1 MWWKVTGAVVLVTF
15 RVCGRFDMRVVSS
28 AQSLRQELA
37 QVSRSLTDRK
47 AQQGSSSRGVF
58 SLPLPPQAGEW
69 PVKPYS
75 LLQVQGFSRA
85 EALPQHVVSDP
96 LFEIF
101 SVLESSQV
109 AFQRGVKLFR
119 YRTDSVNERVV
130 NARTGKFEVESV
142 PVSNGSVVVFSSQP
156 VQVPFGARTSGFAFG
171 HVGATVQGNAGV
183 SRSESRGESAAGSS
197 VLVPQDS
204 VSAGS
209 SKSSGSVLPAGFG
222 LVSSQ
227 DSLLLQ
233 VPQVSSRSR
242 DRVKVSDMVGS
253 FEDRVSEDFPFV
265 YAVPRELLFEVSQC
279 ALAVSSSRLDC
290 FEGYRFNS
298 FADGTLFL
306 SVVPF
311 KKSSSFVNTRILAVK
326 SSTDFK
332 DEISSIVNFWVKKKV
347 IPSPSDFKVLSE
359 DEVSEVS
366 LVFDSV
372 PASYHEFVP
381 VADSSLASR
390 KV

>member
-1 MWWKVTGAVVLVTF
+1 MK
-15 RVCGRFDMRVVSS
+15 VVSS
-28 AQSLRQELA
+28 TQLLRQELA
-37 QVSRSLTDRK
+37 QVSRSLMDRK

-69 PVKPYS
+69 SVKPYS
-75 LLQVQGFSRA
+75 LLQVQGFSRG
-85 EALPQHVVSDP
+85 EVLPQHVVSDP
-96 LFEIF
+96 LFETF

-130 NARTGKFEVESV
+130 NVRTGKFEVESV
-142 PVSNGSVVVFSSQP
+142 PVSNGSVVVFSSRQ
-156 VQVPFGARTSGFAFG
+156 VRVPFGARTSAFAFG
-171 HVGATVQGNAGV
+171 HVGATVQGNVGV
-183 SRSESRGESAAGSS
+183 SRGESRGESS
-197 VLVPQDS
+197 VSVSQDS

-209 SKSSGSVLPAGFG
+209 SKSSGSVLPAGFS

-227 DSLLLQ
+227 DSSFLQ
-233 VPQVSSRSR
+233 VPQVSPRSR
-242 DRVKVSDMVGS
+242 ERVKVSDMVGS

-265 YAVPRELLFEVSQC
+265 YAVPREILFEVSQC

-332 DEISSIVNFWVKKKV
+332 DEISSIVNFWVKEKV
-347 IPSPSDFKVLSE
+347 IPSPADFKVLSE
-359 DEVSEVS
+359 DGVSEVS

>member
-15 RVCGRFDMRVVSS
+15 RVCGRFGMKVVSS
-28 AQSLRQELA
+28 AQLLRQELA
-37 QVSRSLTDRK
+37 QVSRSLMDRK

-69 PVKPYS
+69 SMKPYS
-75 LLQVQGFSRA
+75 LLQVQGFSRG
-85 EALPQHVVSDP
+85 EVLPQHVVSDP
-96 LFEIF
+96 LFETF

-130 NARTGKFEVESV
+130 NVRTGKFEVEAV
-142 PVSNGSVVVFSSQP
+142 PVSNGSVVVFSSRQ
-156 VQVPFGARTSGFAFG
+156 VKVPFGARTSAFAFG

-183 SRSESRGESAAGSS
+183 SRGESRGESS
-197 VLVPQDS
+197 VSVSQDS

-222 LVSSQ
+222 SVSSQ
-227 DSLLLQ
+227 DSSFLQ
-233 VPQVSSRSR
+233 VPQVSPRSR
-242 DRVKVSDMVGS
+242 ERVKVSDMVGS

-332 DEISSIVNFWVKKKV
+332 DEISSIVNFWVKEKV

-359 DEVSEVS
+359 DGVSEVS

>member
-15 RVCGRFDMRVVSS
+15 RVCGRFGMKVVSS

-47 AQQGSSSRGVF
+47 AQQGSSARGVF

-69 PVKPYS
+69 SVKPYS
-75 LLQVQGFSRA
+75 LLQVQGFYRI

-96 LFEIF
+96 LFEAF

-119 YRTDSVNERVV
+119 YRTDSVNERVM

-156 VQVPFGARTSGFAFG
+156 VQVPFGARTSAFAFG

-183 SRSESRGESAAGSS
+183 SRGESRGDSAADSS
-197 VLVPQDS
+197 VS

-222 LVSSQ
+222 SVSSQ
-227 DSLLLQ
+227 DSSFLQ

-242 DRVKVSDMVGS
+242 ERVKVSDMVGS

-332 DEISSIVNFWVKKKV
+332 DEISSIVNFWVKKKI

-359 DEVSEVS
+359 DGVSEVS

>member
-1 MWWKVTGAVVLVTF
+1 M
-15 RVCGRFDMRVVSS
+15 
-28 AQSLRQELA
+28 
-37 QVSRSLTDRK
+37 
-47 AQQGSSSRGVF
+47 
-58 SLPLPPQAGEW
+58 
-69 PVKPYS
+69 
-75 LLQVQGFSRA
+75 
-85 EALPQHVVSDP
+85 
-96 LFEIF
+96 
-101 SVLESSQV
+101 
-109 AFQRGVKLFR
+109 KLFR

-130 NARTGKFEVESV
+130 NARTGKFEVEAV
-142 PVSNGSVVVFSSQP
+142 PVSNGSVVVFSTRQ
-156 VQVPFGARTSGFAFG
+156 VKVPFGARTSAFAFG

-183 SRSESRGESAAGSS
+183 SRVESRGESAADSS
-197 VLVPQDS
+197 VSVSQDS
-204 VSAGS
+204 VFSGS

-222 LVSSQ
+222 SVSSQ
-227 DSLLLQ
+227 DSSFPQ
-233 VPQVSSRSR
+233 VPPRSR

-311 KKSSSFVNTRILAVK
+311 KRSSSFVNTRILAVK

-332 DEISSIVNFWVKKKV
+332 DEISSIVNFWVKEKV
-347 IPSPSDFKVLSE
+347 IPSPADFKVLSE
-359 DEVSEVS
+359 DGVSEVS

>member
-15 RVCGRFDMRVVSS
+15 RVCGRFGMKVVSS
-28 AQSLRQELA
+28 AQLLRQELA
-37 QVSRSLTDRK
+37 QVSRSLMDRK

-69 PVKPYS
+69 SVKPYS

-85 EALPQHVVSDP
+85 EVLPQHVVSDP
-96 LFEIF
+96 LFEAF

-130 NARTGKFEVESV
+130 NVRTGKFEVESV
-142 PVSNGSVVVFSSQP
+142 PVSNGSVVVFSSRQ
-156 VQVPFGARTSGFAFG
+156 VKVPFGARTSAFAFG

-183 SRSESRGESAAGSS
+183 SRGESRGESS
-197 VLVPQDS
+197 VSVSQDS
-204 VSAGS
+204 VSSGL

-222 LVSSQ
+222 SVSSQ
-227 DSLLLQ
+227 DSSFLQ
-233 VPQVSSRSR
+233 VPQVSPRSR
-242 DRVKVSDMVGS
+242 ERVKVSDMVGS

-359 DEVSEVS
+359 DGVSEVS

>member
-15 RVCGRFDMRVVSS
+15 RVCGRFGMKVVSS
-28 AQSLRQELA
+28 AQLLRQELA
-37 QVSRSLTDRK
+37 QVSRSLMDRK

-69 PVKPYS
+69 SVKPYS

-85 EALPQHVVSDP
+85 EVLPQHVVSDP
-96 LFEIF
+96 LFEAF

-130 NARTGKFEVESV
+130 NVRTGKFEVESV
-142 PVSNGSVVVFSSQP
+142 PVSNGSVVVFSSRQ
-156 VQVPFGARTSGFAFG
+156 VRVPFGARTSAFAFG

-183 SRSESRGESAAGSS
+183 SRGESRGESS
-197 VLVPQDS
+197 VSVSQDS
-204 VSAGS
+204 VSSGL

-222 LVSSQ
+222 SVSSQ
-227 DSLLLQ
+227 DSSFLQ
-233 VPQVSSRSR
+233 VPQVSPRSR
-242 DRVKVSDMVGS
+242 ECVKVSDMVGS

-332 DEISSIVNFWVKKKV
+332 DEISSIVNFWVKEKV

-359 DEVSEVS
+359 DGVSEVS

>member
-1 MWWKVTGAVVLVTF
+1 MVEGYGCCGSRNLSWFGMKVVY
-15 RVCGRFDMRVVSS
+15 S
-28 AQSLRQELA
+28 AQLLRQELA
-37 QVSRSLTDRK
+37 QVSRSLMDRK

-69 PVKPYS
+69 SVKPYS

-85 EALPQHVVSDP
+85 EVLPQHVVSDP
-96 LFEIF
+96 LFEAF

-130 NARTGKFEVESV
+130 NVRTGKFEVESV
-142 PVSNGSVVVFSSQP
+142 PVSNGSVVVFSSRQ
-156 VQVPFGARTSGFAFG
+156 VRVPFGARTSAFAFG

-183 SRSESRGESAAGSS
+183 SRGESS
-197 VLVPQDS
+197 VSVSQDS
-204 VSAGS
+204 VSSGL

-222 LVSSQ
+222 SVSSQ
-227 DSLLLQ
+227 DSSFLQ
-233 VPQVSSRSR
+233 VPQVSPRSR
-242 DRVKVSDMVGS
+242 ERVKVSDMVGS

-332 DEISSIVNFWVKKKV
+332 DEISSIVNFWVKEKV

-359 DEVSEVS
+359 DGVSEVS

>member
-1 MWWKVTGAVVLVTF
+1 M
-15 RVCGRFDMRVVSS
+15 
-28 AQSLRQELA
+28 
-37 QVSRSLTDRK
+37 
-47 AQQGSSSRGVF
+47 
-58 SLPLPPQAGEW
+58 
-69 PVKPYS
+69 VKPYS

-85 EALPQHVVSDP
+85 EVLPQHVVSDP

-119 YRTDSVNERVV
+119 FRTDSVNERVV
-130 NARTGKFEVESV
+130 NVRTGKFEVEPV
-142 PVSNGSVVVFSSQP
+142 PVSNGSVVVFSTQQ
-156 VQVPFGARTSGFAFG
+156 VKVPFGARTSAFAFG

-183 SRSESRGESAAGSS
+183 SRGESVSDSAVS
-197 VLVPQDS
+197 VSQDS
-204 VSAGS
+204 V
-209 SKSSGSVLPAGFG
+209 SSGSVLPAGFG
-222 LVSSQ
+222 SVSSQ
-227 DSLLLQ
+227 DSSLLE

-242 DRVKVSDMVGS
+242 ERVKVLDMVGS

-359 DEVSEVS
+359 DGVSEVS

>member
-15 RVCGRFDMRVVSS
+15 RVCGRFGMRVVSS

-37 QVSRSLTDRK
+37 KVSRSLMDRK

-58 SLPLPPQAGEW
+58 SLPLPPAAGEW
-69 PVKPYS
+69 SVKPYS
-75 LLQVQGFSRA
+75 LLQVQGFSRG
-85 EALPQHVVSDP
+85 EVLPQHVVSDP
-96 LFEIF
+96 LFETF

-130 NARTGKFEVESV
+130 NVRTGKFEVEAV
-142 PVSNGSVVVFSSQP
+142 PVSNGSVVVFSSRQ
-156 VQVPFGARTSGFAFG
+156 VRVPFGARTSAFAFG

-183 SRSESRGESAAGSS
+183 SRGESRGESS
-197 VLVPQDS
+197 VSVSQDS

-222 LVSSQ
+222 SVSSQ
-227 DSLLLQ
+227 DSSFLQ

-242 DRVKVSDMVGS
+242 ERMKVSDMVGS

-290 FEGYRFNS
+290 FEGYSFNS

-332 DEISSIVNFWVKKKV
+332 DEISSIVNFWVKEKV
-347 IPSPSDFKVLSE
+347 IPSPADFKVLSE
-359 DEVSEVS
+359 DGVSEVS

>member
-1 MWWKVTGAVVLVTF
+1 MK
-15 RVCGRFDMRVVSS
+15 VVSS

-47 AQQGSSSRGVF
+47 AQQGSSARGVF
-58 SLPLPPQAGEW
+58 SLPLPPQAGGW
-69 PVKPYS
+69 SVKPYS

-85 EALPQHVVSDP
+85 EVLPQHVVSDP
-96 LFEIF
+96 LFETF

-130 NARTGKFEVESV
+130 SARTGKFEVESV
-142 PVSNGSVVVFSSQP
+142 PVSNGSVVVFSMQQ
-156 VQVPFGARTSGFAFG
+156 VQVPFGARTSAFAFG

-183 SRSESRGESAAGSS
+183 SRADSASASAAPVSDTPSSNSKGLGSS
-197 VLVPQDS
+197 T
-204 VSAGS
+204 
-209 SKSSGSVLPAGFG
+209 GSVLPAGFG
-222 LVSSQ
+222 SVSSQ
-227 DSLLLQ
+227 DSLLPE

-290 FEGYRFNS
+290 FEGYRFKS

-347 IPSPSDFKVLSE
+347 IPSPADFKVLSE
-359 DEVSEVS
+359 DGVSEVS

>member
-15 RVCGRFDMRVVSS
+15 RVCGRFGMKVVSS
-28 AQSLRQELA
+28 AQLLRQELA
-37 QVSRSLTDRK
+37 QVSRSLMDRK

-69 PVKPYS
+69 SVKPYS

-85 EALPQHVVSDP
+85 EVLPQHVVSDP
-96 LFEIF
+96 LFEAF

-130 NARTGKFEVESV
+130 NVRTGKFEVESV
-142 PVSNGSVVVFSSQP
+142 PVSNGSVVVFSSRQ
-156 VQVPFGARTSGFAFG
+156 VKVPFGARTSAFAFG

-183 SRSESRGESAAGSS
+183 SRGESRGESS
-197 VLVPQDS
+197 VSVSQDS

-222 LVSSQ
+222 SVSSQ
-227 DSLLLQ
+227 DSSFLQ
-233 VPQVSSRSR
+233 VPQVSPRSR
-242 DRVKVSDMVGS
+242 ERVKVSDMVGS

-332 DEISSIVNFWVKKKV
+332 DEISSIVNFWVKEKV

-359 DEVSEVS
+359 DGVSEVS

-372 PASYHEFVP
+372 PVSYHEFVP

>member
-15 RVCGRFDMRVVSS
+15 RVCGRFGMKVVSS
-28 AQSLRQELA
+28 AQLLRQELA
-37 QVSRSLTDRK
+37 QVSRSLMDRK

-69 PVKPYS
+69 SVKPYS

-85 EALPQHVVSDP
+85 EVLPQHVVSDP
-96 LFEIF
+96 LFEAF

-130 NARTGKFEVESV
+130 NVRTGKFEVESV
-142 PVSNGSVVVFSSQP
+142 PVSNGSVVVFSSRQ
-156 VQVPFGARTSGFAFG
+156 VRVPFGARTSAFAFG

-183 SRSESRGESAAGSS
+183 SRGESRGESS
-197 VLVPQDS
+197 VSVSQDS
-204 VSAGS
+204 VSSGL

-222 LVSSQ
+222 SVSSQ
-227 DSLLLQ
+227 DYSFLQ
-233 VPQVSSRSR
+233 VPQVSPRSR
-242 DRVKVSDMVGS
+242 ERVKVSDMVGS

-298 FADGTLFL
+298 FANGTLFL

-332 DEISSIVNFWVKKKV
+332 DEISSIVNFWVKEKV

-359 DEVSEVS
+359 DGVSEVS

>member
-15 RVCGRFDMRVVSS
+15 RVCGRFSVKVVSS
-28 AQSLRQELA
+28 AQLLRQELA
-37 QVSRSLTDRK
+37 QVSRSLMDRK

-69 PVKPYS
+69 SVKPYS

-85 EALPQHVVSDP
+85 EVLPQHVVSDP
-96 LFEIF
+96 LFEAF

-130 NARTGKFEVESV
+130 NVRTGKFEVEAVS
-142 PVSNGSVVVFSSQP
+142 VSNGSVVVFSTQQ
-156 VQVPFGARTSGFAFG
+156 VKVPFGARTSAFAFG

-183 SRSESRGESAAGSS
+183 SRGESRGESS
-197 VLVPQDS
+197 VSVSQDS
-204 VSAGS
+204 VSSGL

-222 LVSSQ
+222 SVSSQ
-227 DSLLLQ
+227 DSSFLQ

-242 DRVKVSDMVGS
+242 ERVKVSDMVGS

-311 KKSSSFVNTRILAVK
+311 KKSYSFLNTRILAVK

-332 DEISSIVNFWVKKKV
+332 DEISSIVNFWVKEKV
-347 IPSPSDFKVLSE
+347 IPSPADFKVLSE
-359 DEVSEVS
+359 DGVSEVS

-372 PASYHEFVP
+372 PASYQEFVP

>member
-15 RVCGRFDMRVVSS
+15 RVCGRFGMKVVSS
-28 AQSLRQELA
+28 AQLLRQELA
-37 QVSRSLTDRK
+37 QVSRSLMYRK

-69 PVKPYS
+69 SVKPYS

-85 EALPQHVVSDP
+85 EVLPQHVVSDP
-96 LFEIF
+96 LFEAF
-101 SVLESSQV
+101 SMLESSQV

-130 NARTGKFEVESV
+130 NVRTGKFEVESV
-142 PVSNGSVVVFSSQP
+142 PVSNGSVVVFSSRQ
-156 VQVPFGARTSGFAFG
+156 VRVPFGARTSAFAFG

-183 SRSESRGESAAGSS
+183 SRGKSRGESS
-197 VLVPQDS
+197 VSVSQDS
-204 VSAGS
+204 VSSGL

-222 LVSSQ
+222 SVSSQ
-227 DSLLLQ
+227 DSSFLQ
-233 VPQVSSRSR
+233 VPQVSPRSR
-242 DRVKVSDMVGS
+242 ERVKVSDMVGS

-332 DEISSIVNFWVKKKV
+332 DEISSIVNFWVKEKV

-359 DEVSEVS
+359 DGVSEVS

>member
-1 MWWKVTGAVVLVTF
+1 MK
-15 RVCGRFDMRVVSS
+15 VVSS
-28 AQSLRQELA
+28 AQLLRQELA

-58 SLPLPPQAGEW
+58 SLPLPTQAGEW
-69 PVKPYS
+69 SVKPYS
-75 LLQVQGFSRA
+75 LLQVQGFYRI

-96 LFEIF
+96 LFETF
-101 SVLESSQV
+101 EVLESSQV

-130 NARTGKFEVESV
+130 NVRTGKFELEPV
-142 PVSNGSVVVFSSQP
+142 PVSNGSVVVFSSHP
-156 VQVPFGARTSGFAFG
+156 VQVPFGARTSAFAFG

-183 SRSESRGESAAGSS
+183 SRSESRSGSRGDAVADS
-197 VLVPQDS
+197 SGLVPQDS
-204 VSAGS
+204 VSSGS

-222 LVSSQ
+222 SVSSQ
-227 DSLLLQ
+227 DSSFLQ
-233 VPQVSSRSR
+233 VPQVSPRSR
-242 DRVKVSDMVGS
+242 KRVRVSDMVGS

-290 FEGYRFNS
+290 FEGYRFKS

-306 SVVPF
+306 SVIPF
-311 KKSSSFVNTRILAVK
+311 KKSSSFLNTRILAVK

-332 DEISSIVNFWVKKKV
+332 DEISSIVNFWVKEKV
-347 IPSPSDFKVLSE
+347 IPSPADFKVLSE
-359 DEVSEVS
+359 DGVSEVS

>member
-1 MWWKVTGAVVLVTF
+1 
-15 RVCGRFDMRVVSS
+15 MRVVSS
-28 AQSLRQELA
+28 AQLLRQELA
-37 QVSRSLTDRK
+37 QVSRSLMDRK

-69 PVKPYS
+69 SVKPYS

-85 EALPQHVVSDP
+85 EVLPQHVVSDP
-96 LFEIF
+96 LFEAF

-130 NARTGKFEVESV
+130 NVRTGKFEVESV
-142 PVSNGSVVVFSSQP
+142 PVSNGSVVVFSSRQ
-156 VQVPFGARTSGFAFG
+156 VRVPFGARTSAFAFG

-183 SRSESRGESAAGSS
+183 SRGESS
-197 VLVPQDS
+197 VSVSQDS
-204 VSAGS
+204 VSSGL

-222 LVSSQ
+222 SVSSQ
-227 DSLLLQ
+227 DSSFLQ
-233 VPQVSSRSR
+233 VPQVSPRSR
-242 DRVKVSDMVGS
+242 ERVKVSDMVGS

-311 KKSSSFVNTRILAVK
+311 KKSSSFVNTSILAVK

-359 DEVSEVS
+359 DGVSEVS

>member
-1 MWWKVTGAVVLVTF
+1 MK
-15 RVCGRFDMRVVSS
+15 VVSS
-28 AQSLRQELA
+28 AQLLRQELA
-37 QVSRSLTDRK
+37 QVSRSLMDRK
-47 AQQGSSSRGVF
+47 AQQGSSARGVF

-69 PVKPYS
+69 SVKPYS
-75 LLQVQGFSRA
+75 LLQVQGFYRI

-96 LFEIF
+96 LFEAF

-130 NARTGKFEVESV
+130 NVRKGKFEVESV
-142 PVSNGSVVVFSSQP
+142 PVSNGSVVVFSSRQ
-156 VQVPFGARTSGFAFG
+156 VRVPFGARTSAFAFG

-183 SRSESRGESAAGSS
+183 SRGDSVTGSS
-197 VLVPQDS
+197 GLVPQDS

-222 LVSSQ
+222 SVSSQ
-227 DSLLLQ
+227 DSSIPK
-233 VPQVSSRSR
+233 VPQVSPRSR
-242 DRVKVSDMVGS
+242 ERVKVSDMVGS

-279 ALAVSSSRLDC
+279 ALAVSSSCLDC

-332 DEISSIVNFWVKKKV
+332 DEISSIVNFWVKEKV
-347 IPSPSDFKVLSE
+347 IPSPADFKVLSE
-359 DEVSEVS
+359 DGVSEVS

>member
-15 RVCGRFDMRVVSS
+15 RVCGRFGMKVVSS
-28 AQSLRQELA
+28 AQLVRQELA
-37 QVSRSLTDRK
+37 QVSRSLMDRK

-69 PVKPYS
+69 SVKPYS
-75 LLQVQGFSRA
+75 LLQVQGFSRG
-85 EALPQHVVSDP
+85 EVLPQHVVSDP
-96 LFEIF
+96 LFEAF

-130 NARTGKFEVESV
+130 NVRTGKFEVEAV
-142 PVSNGSVVVFSSQP
+142 PVSNGSVVVFSSRQ
-156 VQVPFGARTSGFAFG
+156 VRVPFGARTSAFAFG

-183 SRSESRGESAAGSS
+183 SRGESRGESS
-197 VLVPQDS
+197 VSVSQDS

-227 DSLLLQ
+227 DSSFLQ
-233 VPQVSSRSR
+233 VPQVSPRSR
-242 DRVKVSDMVGS
+242 ERVKVSDMVGS

-265 YAVPRELLFEVSQC
+265 YAVPREILFEVSQC

-311 KKSSSFVNTRILAVK
+311 KKSSSFLNTRILAVK

-332 DEISSIVNFWVKKKV
+332 DEISSIVNFWVKEKV
-347 IPSPSDFKVLSE
+347 IPSPADFKVLSE
-359 DEVSEVS
+359 DGVSEVS

>member
-15 RVCGRFDMRVVSS
+15 RVCGRFGMKVVSS
-28 AQSLRQELA
+28 AQLLRQELA
-37 QVSRSLTDRK
+37 QVSRSLMDRK

-69 PVKPYS
+69 SVKPYS

-85 EALPQHVVSDP
+85 EVLPQHVVSDP
-96 LFEIF
+96 LFEAF

-130 NARTGKFEVESV
+130 NVRTGKFEVESV
-142 PVSNGSVVVFSSQP
+142 PVSNGSVVVFSSRQ
-156 VQVPFGARTSGFAFG
+156 VRVPFGARTSAFAFG

-183 SRSESRGESAAGSS
+183 SRGESRGESS
-197 VLVPQDS
+197 VSVSQDS
-204 VSAGS
+204 VSSGL

-222 LVSSQ
+222 SVSSQ
-227 DSLLLQ
+227 DSSFLQ
-233 VPQVSSRSR
+233 VPQVSPCSRE
-242 DRVKVSDMVGS
+242 RVKVSDMVGS

-332 DEISSIVNFWVKKKV
+332 DEISSIVNFWVKEKV

-359 DEVSEVS
+359 DGVSEVS

>member
-15 RVCGRFDMRVVSS
+15 RVCGRFGMKVVSS
-28 AQSLRQELA
+28 AQLLRQELA
-37 QVSRSLTDRK
+37 QVSRSLMDRK

-69 PVKPYS
+69 SVKPYS

-85 EALPQHVVSDP
+85 EVLPQHVVSDP
-96 LFEIF
+96 LFEAF

-130 NARTGKFEVESV
+130 NVRTGKFEVESV
-142 PVSNGSVVVFSSQP
+142 PVSNGSVVVFSSRQ
-156 VQVPFGARTSGFAFG
+156 VRVPFGARTSAFAFG

-183 SRSESRGESAAGSS
+183 SRGESS
-197 VLVPQDS
+197 VSVSQDS
-204 VSAGS
+204 VSSGL

-222 LVSSQ
+222 SVSSQ
-227 DSLLLQ
+227 DSSFLQ
-233 VPQVSSRSR
+233 VPQVSPRSR
-242 DRVKVSDMVGS
+242 ERVKVSDMVGS

-332 DEISSIVNFWVKKKV
+332 DEISSIVNFWVKEKV

-359 DEVSEVS
+359 DGVSEVS

>member
-1 MWWKVTGAVVLVTF
+1 MK
-15 RVCGRFDMRVVSS
+15 VVSS
-28 AQSLRQELA
+28 AQLLRQELA
-37 QVSRSLTDRK
+37 QVSRSLMDRK

-69 PVKPYS
+69 SVKPYS
-75 LLQVQGFSRA
+75 LLQVQGFYRI

-96 LFEIF
+96 LFEAF

-109 AFQRGVKLFR
+109 AFKRGVKLFR

-130 NARTGKFEVESV
+130 NVRTGKFEVEAV
-142 PVSNGSVVVFSSQP
+142 PVSNGSVVVFSSRQ
-156 VQVPFGARTSGFAFG
+156 VRVPFGARTSAFAFG

-183 SRSESRGESAAGSS
+183 SRGESS
-197 VLVPQDS
+197 VSVSQDS

-222 LVSSQ
+222 SVSSQ
-227 DSLLLQ
+227 DSSFLQ

-242 DRVKVSDMVGS
+242 ERVKVSDMVGS

-279 ALAVSSSRLDC
+279 ALAVSLSRLDC

-332 DEISSIVNFWVKKKV
+332 DEISSIVNFWVKEKV
-347 IPSPSDFKVLSE
+347 IPSPADFKVLSE
-359 DEVSEVS
+359 DGVSEVS

>member
-15 RVCGRFDMRVVSS
+15 RVCGRFGMKVVSS

-37 QVSRSLTDRK
+37 QVSRSLSDRK

-69 PVKPYS
+69 SVKPYS

-85 EALPQHVVSDP
+85 EVLPQHVVSDP
-96 LFEIF
+96 LFEAF

-130 NARTGKFEVESV
+130 NVRTGKFEVESV
-142 PVSNGSVVVFSSQP
+142 PVSNGSVVVFSSRQ
-156 VQVPFGARTSGFAFG
+156 VRVPFGARTSAFAFG

-183 SRSESRGESAAGSS
+183 SRGESRGESS
-197 VLVPQDS
+197 VSVSQDS
-204 VSAGS
+204 VSSGL

-222 LVSSQ
+222 SVSSQ
-227 DSLLLQ
+227 DSSFLQ
-233 VPQVSSRSR
+233 VPQVSPRSR
-242 DRVKVSDMVGS
+242 ERVKVSDMVGS

-332 DEISSIVNFWVKKKV
+332 DEISSIVNFWVKNKV

-359 DEVSEVS
+359 DGVSEVS

>member
-1 MWWKVTGAVVLVTF
+1 MWWKVTGAGVLVTF
-15 RVCGRFDMRVVSS
+15 RVCGRFGMKVVSS

-37 QVSRSLTDRK
+37 QVSRSLSDRK

-58 SLPLPPQAGEW
+58 SLPLPPQASEW

-85 EALPQHVVSDP
+85 EVLPQHVVSDP
-96 LFEIF
+96 LFETF

-130 NARTGKFEVESV
+130 NVRTGKFEVEAV
-142 PVSNGSVVVFSSQP
+142 PVSNGSVVVFSTQQ
-156 VQVPFGARTSGFAFG
+156 VKVPFGARTSAFAFG

-183 SRSESRGESAAGSS
+183 SRGDSAGSVS
-197 VLVPQDS
+197 QDS
-204 VSAGS
+204 VSVGS
-209 SKSSGSVLPAGFG
+209 STSFGSVLPAGFG
-222 LVSSQ
+222 SVSSQ
-227 DSLLLQ
+227 DSSFLQ
-233 VPQVSSRSR
+233 VPQVSPRSR
-242 DRVKVSDMVGS
+242 ERVKVSDMVGS

-332 DEISSIVNFWVKKKV
+332 DEISSIVNFWVKEKV
-347 IPSPSDFKVLSE
+347 IPSPADFKVLSK
-359 DEVSEVS
+359 DGVSEVS

>member
-1 MWWKVTGAVVLVTF
+1 MK
-15 RVCGRFDMRVVSS
+15 VVSS
-28 AQSLRQELA
+28 AQLLRQELA

-58 SLPLPPQAGEW
+58 SLPLPTQAGEW
-69 PVKPYS
+69 SVKPYS
-75 LLQVQGFSRA
+75 LLQVQGFYRI

-96 LFEIF
+96 LFETF
-101 SVLESSQV
+101 EVLESSQV

-130 NARTGKFEVESV
+130 NVRTGKFELEPV
-142 PVSNGSVVVFSSQP
+142 PVSNGSVVVFSSHP
-156 VQVPFGARTSGFAFG
+156 VQVPFGARTSAFAFG

-183 SRSESRGESAAGSS
+183 SRSESRSGSRGDAVADS
-197 VLVPQDS
+197 SGLVPQDS
-204 VSAGS
+204 VSSGS

-222 LVSSQ
+222 SVSSQ
-227 DSLLLQ
+227 DSSFLQ
-233 VPQVSSRSR
+233 VPQVSPRSR
-242 DRVKVSDMVGS
+242 ERVRVSDMVGS

-290 FEGYRFNS
+290 FEGYRFKS

-306 SVVPF
+306 SVIPF
-311 KKSSSFVNTRILAVK
+311 KKSSSFLNTRILAVK

-332 DEISSIVNFWVKKKV
+332 DEISSIVNFWVKEKV
-347 IPSPSDFKVLSE
+347 IPSPADFKVLSE
-359 DEVSEVS
+359 DGVSEVS

>member
-15 RVCGRFDMRVVSS
+15 RVCGRFGMKVVSS
-28 AQSLRQELA
+28 AQLLRQELA
-37 QVSRSLTDRK
+37 QVSRSLMDRK

-69 PVKPYS
+69 SVKPYS

-85 EALPQHVVSDP
+85 EVLPQHVVSDP
-96 LFEIF
+96 LFEAF

-130 NARTGKFEVESV
+130 NVRTGKFEVEAV
-142 PVSNGSVVVFSSQP
+142 PVSNGSVVVFSSRQ
-156 VQVPFGARTSGFAFG
+156 VQVPFGARTSAFAFG

-183 SRSESRGESAAGSS
+183 SRGESRGESS
-197 VLVPQDS
+197 VSVSQDS
-204 VSAGS
+204 VSSGL

-222 LVSSQ
+222 SVSSQ
-227 DSLLLQ
+227 DSSFLQ
-233 VPQVSSRSR
+233 VPQVSPRSR
-242 DRVKVSDMVGS
+242 ERVKVSDMVGS

-332 DEISSIVNFWVKKKV
+332 DEISSIVNFWVKNKV

-359 DEVSEVS
+359 DGVSEVS

>member
-1 MWWKVTGAVVLVTF
+1 
-15 RVCGRFDMRVVSS
+15 MRVVSS

-47 AQQGSSSRGVF
+47 AQQGSSSRGGF

-69 PVKPYS
+69 SVKPYS
-75 LLQVQGFSRA
+75 LLQVQGFSRV
-85 EALPQHVVSDP
+85 EGLPQHVVSDP
-96 LFEIF
+96 LFETF

-130 NARTGKFEVESV
+130 NVRTGKFEVESV
-142 PVSNGSVVVFSSQP
+142 PVSNGSVVVFSSRQ
-156 VQVPFGARTSGFAFG
+156 VQVPFGARTSAFAFG

-183 SRSESRGESAAGSS
+183 SRGEYVADSS
-197 VLVPQDS
+197 VSVSQDS

-222 LVSSQ
+222 SVSSQ
-227 DSLLLQ
+227 DSSLLQ
-233 VPQVSSRSR
+233 VSQVSPRSR
-242 DRVKVSDMVGS
+242 ERVKVSDMVGS
-253 FEDRVSEDFPFV
+253 FEDRVSVDFPFV

-311 KKSSSFVNTRILAVK
+311 KKSSSFLNTRILAVK

-359 DEVSEVS
+359 DGVSEVS

>member
-1 MWWKVTGAVVLVTF
+1 
-15 RVCGRFDMRVVSS
+15 MRVVSS

-37 QVSRSLTDRK
+37 QVSRSLSDRK

-69 PVKPYS
+69 SVKPYS

-85 EALPQHVVSDP
+85 EVLPQYVVSDP
-96 LFEIF
+96 LFEVF

-156 VQVPFGARTSGFAFG
+156 VQVPFGARTSAFAFG

-183 SRSESRGESAAGSS
+183 SCSVSRSGSRGESATGSS
-197 VLVPQDS
+197 GLVSQDS

-222 LVSSQ
+222 SVSSQ
-227 DSLLLQ
+227 DSSFLQ
-233 VPQVSSRSR
+233 VPQVSPRSR
-242 DRVKVSDMVGS
+242 ERVKVSDMVGS

-306 SVVPF
+306 LVVPF

-332 DEISSIVNFWVKKKV
+332 DEISSIVNFWVKEKV
-347 IPSPSDFKVLSE
+347 IPSPADFKVLSE
-359 DEVSEVS
+359 DGVSEVS

>member
-1 MWWKVTGAVVLVTF
+1 MK
-15 RVCGRFDMRVVSS
+15 VVSS

-37 QVSRSLTDRK
+37 QVSRSLMDRK

-69 PVKPYS
+69 SVKPYS
-75 LLQVQGFSRA
+75 LLQVQGFYRI

-96 LFEIF
+96 LFETF
-101 SVLESSQV
+101 SVLEFSQV

-142 PVSNGSVVVFSSQP
+142 PVSNGSVVVFSSRQ
-156 VQVPFGARTSGFAFG
+156 VQVPFGARTSAFAFG

-183 SRSESRGESAAGSS
+183 SRGESSG
-197 VLVPQDS
+197 LVPQDS
-204 VSAGS
+204 VFSGS

-222 LVSSQ
+222 SVSSQ
-227 DSLLLQ
+227 DSSLPK
-233 VPQVSSRSR
+233 VPQVSPRSR
-242 DRVKVSDMVGS
+242 ERVKVSDMVGS

-265 YAVPRELLFEVSQC
+265 YAVPSELLFEVSQC

-359 DEVSEVS
+359 DGVSEVS

>member
-15 RVCGRFDMRVVSS
+15 RVCGRFGMKVVSS

-47 AQQGSSSRGVF
+47 AQQGSSARGVF

-69 PVKPYS
+69 SVKPYS

-85 EALPQHVVSDP
+85 EVLPQHVVSDP
-96 LFEIF
+96 LFEAF

-130 NARTGKFEVESV
+130 NARTGKFEVEPV
-142 PVSNGSVVVFSSQP
+142 PVSNGSVVVFSSRQ
-156 VQVPFGARTSGFAFG
+156 VRVPFGARTSAFAFG

-183 SRSESRGESAAGSS
+183 SRGESRGESSVSVSQDLVSSGSS
-197 VLVPQDS
+197 
-204 VSAGS
+204 A
-209 SKSSGSVLPAGFG
+209 SSGSVLPAGFG

-227 DSLLLQ
+227 DSSFLQ

-242 DRVKVSDMVGS
+242 ERVKVSDMVGS

-359 DEVSEVS
+359 DGVSEVS

>member
-15 RVCGRFDMRVVSS
+15 RVCGRFGMKVVSS
-28 AQSLRQELA
+28 TQLLRQELA
-37 QVSRSLTDRK
+37 QVSRSLMDRK

-69 PVKPYS
+69 SVKPYS

-85 EALPQHVVSDP
+85 EVLPQHVVSDP
-96 LFEIF
+96 LFETF

-130 NARTGKFEVESV
+130 NVRTGKFEVDAV
-142 PVSNGSVVVFSSQP
+142 PVSNGSVVVFSSRQ
-156 VQVPFGARTSGFAFG
+156 VRVPFGARTSAFAFG

-183 SRSESRGESAAGSS
+183 SRGESRGESAADSS
-197 VLVPQDS
+197 VS
-204 VSAGS
+204 VSSGS

-222 LVSSQ
+222 SVSSQ
-227 DSLLLQ
+227 DSSLLQ
-233 VPQVSSRSR
+233 VPQVSPRSR
-242 DRVKVSDMVGS
+242 ERVKVSDMVGS

-290 FEGYRFNS
+290 FEGYSFNS

-359 DEVSEVS
+359 DGVSEVS

>member
-15 RVCGRFDMRVVSS
+15 RVCGRFGMKVVSS

-69 PVKPYS
+69 SVKPYS
-75 LLQVQGFSRA
+75 LLQVQGFSRG
-85 EALPQHVVSDP
+85 EVLPQHVVSDP
-96 LFEIF
+96 LFEAF
-101 SVLESSQV
+101 SVLEFSQV

-130 NARTGKFEVESV
+130 NARTGKFEVEPV
-142 PVSNGSVVVFSSQP
+142 PVSNGSVVVFSSRQ
-156 VQVPFGARTSGFAFG
+156 VQVPFGARTSAFAFG

-183 SRSESRGESAAGSS
+183 SRGESRGESS
-197 VLVPQDS
+197 VSVSQDS

-222 LVSSQ
+222 SVSSQ
-227 DSLLLQ
+227 DSSFLQ
-233 VPQVSSRSR
+233 VPQVSPRSR
-242 DRVKVSDMVGS
+242 ERVKVSDMVGS

-332 DEISSIVNFWVKKKV
+332 DEISSIVNFWVKNKV

-359 DEVSEVS
+359 DGVSEVS

>member
-15 RVCGRFDMRVVSS
+15 RVCGRFGMKVVSS
-28 AQSLRQELA
+28 AQLLRQELA
-37 QVSRSLTDRK
+37 QVSRSLMDRK

-58 SLPLPPQAGEW
+58 SLPLPPQAGECS
-69 PVKPYS
+69 VKPYS

-85 EALPQHVVSDP
+85 EVLPQHVVSDP
-96 LFEIF
+96 LFETF

-130 NARTGKFEVESV
+130 NVRTGKFEVESV
-142 PVSNGSVVVFSSQP
+142 PVSNGSVVVFSSRQ
-156 VQVPFGARTSGFAFG
+156 VRVPFGARTSAFAFG

-183 SRSESRGESAAGSS
+183 SRGESRGESS
-197 VLVPQDS
+197 VSVSQDS
-204 VSAGS
+204 VSSGL

-222 LVSSQ
+222 SVSSQ
-227 DSLLLQ
+227 DSSFLQ
-233 VPQVSSRSR
+233 VPQVSPRSR
-242 DRVKVSDMVGS
+242 ERVKVSDMVGS

-332 DEISSIVNFWVKKKV
+332 DEISSIVNFWVKEKV

-359 DEVSEVS
+359 DGVSEVS

>member
-15 RVCGRFDMRVVSS
+15 RVCGRFGMKVVSS
-28 AQSLRQELA
+28 AQLLRQELA
-37 QVSRSLTDRK
+37 QVSRSLMDRK

-69 PVKPYS
+69 SVKPYS

-85 EALPQHVVSDP
+85 EVLPQHVVSDS
-96 LFEIF
+96 LFEAF

-119 YRTDSVNERVV
+119 YRTDLVNERVV
-130 NARTGKFEVESV
+130 NVRTGKFEVEPV
-142 PVSNGSVVVFSSQP
+142 PVSNGSVVVFSTQQ
-156 VQVPFGARTSGFAFG
+156 VKVPFGARTSAFAFG
-171 HVGATVQGNAGV
+171 HVGATAQGNAGV
-183 SRSESRGESAAGSS
+183 SRSESRGASTTDSS
-197 VLVPQDS
+197 VS
-204 VSAGS
+204 VSSGS

-222 LVSSQ
+222 SVSSQ
-227 DSLLLQ
+227 DSSFLQ
-233 VPQVSSRSR
+233 VPQVSPRSR
-242 DRVKVSDMVGS
+242 ERVKVSDMVGS

-298 FADGTLFL
+298 FDDGTLFL

-347 IPSPSDFKVLSE
+347 IPSPANFKVLSE
-359 DEVSEVS
+359 DGVSEVS

>member
-15 RVCGRFDMRVVSS
+15 RVCGRFGMKVVSS
-28 AQSLRQELA
+28 AQLLRQELA

-47 AQQGSSSRGVF
+47 AQQSSSRGVF

-69 PVKPYS
+69 SVKPYS
-75 LLQVQGFSRA
+75 LLQVQGFSRG
-85 EALPQHVVSDP
+85 EVLPQHVVSDP
-96 LFEIF
+96 LFETF

-130 NARTGKFEVESV
+130 NVRTGKFEVEAV
-142 PVSNGSVVVFSSQP
+142 PVSNGSVVVFSSRQ
-156 VQVPFGARTSGFAFG
+156 VKVPFGARTSAFAFG

-183 SRSESRGESAAGSS
+183 SRGESRGESS
-197 VLVPQDS
+197 VSVSQDS

-222 LVSSQ
+222 SVSSQ
-227 DSLLLQ
+227 DSSFLQ

-242 DRVKVSDMVGS
+242 ERVKVSDMVGS

-359 DEVSEVS
+359 DGVSEVS

>member
-15 RVCGRFDMRVVSS
+15 RVCGRFGMKVVSS
-28 AQSLRQELA
+28 AQLLRQELA
-37 QVSRSLTDRK
+37 QVSRSLMDRK

-69 PVKPYS
+69 SVKPYS

-85 EALPQHVVSDP
+85 EVLPQHVVSDP
-96 LFEIF
+96 LFEAF

-130 NARTGKFEVESV
+130 NVRTGKFEVEAV
-142 PVSNGSVVVFSSQP
+142 PVSNGSVVVFSSRQ
-156 VQVPFGARTSGFAFG
+156 VKVPFGARTSAFAFG

-183 SRSESRGESAAGSS
+183 PRGESRGESS
-197 VLVPQDS
+197 VSVSQDS
-204 VSAGS
+204 VFSGS

-227 DSLLLQ
+227 DSSLLE
-233 VPQVSSRSR
+233 VPQVSPRSR
-242 DRVKVSDMVGS
+242 ERVKVSDMVGS

-311 KKSSSFVNTRILAVK
+311 KKSSSFVNTRILAIK

-332 DEISSIVNFWVKKKV
+332 DEISSIVNFWVKEKV
-347 IPSPSDFKVLSE
+347 IPSPADFKVLSE
-359 DEVSEVS
+359 DGVSEVS

>member
-1 MWWKVTGAVVLVTF
+1 
-15 RVCGRFDMRVVSS
+15 MRVVSS

-47 AQQGSSSRGVF
+47 AQQGSSARGVF

-75 LLQVQGFSRA
+75 LLQVQGFYRI

-96 LFEIF
+96 LFETF

-156 VQVPFGARTSGFAFG
+156 VQVPFGARTSAFAFG

-183 SRSESRGESAAGSS
+183 SRGDSVTGSS
-197 VLVPQDS
+197 GLVPQDS

-222 LVSSQ
+222 SVSSQ
-227 DSLLLQ
+227 DSSLLE
-233 VPQVSSRSR
+233 VPQVSPRSR
-242 DRVKVSDMVGS
+242 ERVKVSDMVGS

-298 FADGTLFL
+298 FADGTLLL

-359 DEVSEVS
+359 DGVSEVS

>member
-15 RVCGRFDMRVVSS
+15 RVCGRFGMKVVSS

-37 QVSRSLTDRK
+37 QVSRSLSDRK

-58 SLPLPPQAGEW
+58 SLPLPPAAGEW
-69 PVKPYS
+69 SVKPYS

-85 EALPQHVVSDP
+85 EVLPQHVVSDP
-96 LFEIF
+96 LFETF

-130 NARTGKFEVESV
+130 NVRTGKFEVEAV
-142 PVSNGSVVVFSSQP
+142 PVSNGSVVVFSSRQ
-156 VQVPFGARTSGFAFG
+156 VQVPFGARTSAFAFG

-183 SRSESRGESAAGSS
+183 SRGESRGESS
-197 VLVPQDS
+197 VSVSQDS

-222 LVSSQ
+222 SVSSQ
-227 DSLLLQ
+227 DSSFLQ
-233 VPQVSSRSR
+233 VPQVSPRSR
-242 DRVKVSDMVGS
+242 ERVKVSDMVGS
-253 FEDRVSEDFPFV
+253 FEDRVSKDFPFV

-279 ALAVSSSRLDC
+279 ALAVSASRLDC

-332 DEISSIVNFWVKKKV
+332 DEISSIVNFWVKEKV
-347 IPSPSDFKVLSE
+347 IPSLADFKVLSE
-359 DEVSEVS
+359 DGVSEVS